1 MPHGRLRFAWV
12 SAPRGV
18 AAAARRAPGTTANRK
33 GVGTQASPRV
43 ILSDIGQW
51 SARGTGTKVTHCRGN
66 TTVRRCRGQISP
78 QAPVRGADLLPCG
91 CPRTLPTVP
100 TRSISLPKRN
110 YGHEKRQKEL
120 TRQRKKEEKL
130 QRRLDR
136 TNVRSESPDPVE
148 STAPDL
154 PPEE

>member
-1 MPHGRLRFAWV
+1 MR
-12 SAPRGV
+12 SPRG
-18 AAAARRAPGTTANRK
+18 K
-33 GVGTQASPRV
+33 ISPR
-43 ILSDIGQW
+43 
-51 SARGTGTKVTHCRGN
+51 
-66 TTVRRCRGQISP
+66 P
-78 QAPVRGADLLPCG
+78 PVSGADLLPCG
-91 CPRTLPTVP
+91 CPQTLWPGQAGPVP

-136 TNVRSESPDPVE
+136 TNIRSETADPVE

>member
-1 MPHGRLRFAWV
+1 MGRFRGRPATLRVPATLWPWHVGPGRL
-12 SAPRGV
+12 P
-18 AAAARRAPGTTANRK
+18 
-33 GVGTQASPRV
+33 
-43 ILSDIGQW
+43 
-51 SARGTGTKVTHCRGN
+51 
-66 TTVRRCRGQISP
+66 
-78 QAPVRGADLLPCG
+78 
-91 CPRTLPTVP
+91 VP

-136 TNVRSESPDPVE
+136 TNVRSENADPVE